1 MSYVAPYIDST
12 GLHIPSYTDIKEDL
26 IDKVK
31 TIYGQDIYLGNDSLD
46 YQFISIFADK
56 IYDVIQMLQV
66 VYNGRSPVTA
76 VGTNL
81 DTIVKL
87 NGLQRQPTDLN
98 NAFSIIVL
106 TITGAAG
113 TIFSNLIVEDSEGY
127 RWSQNSSLTIGGGG
141 TVTGYFTCN
150 TIGAITPAA
159 NTVTK
164 IINPTIGVYSVTNTS
179 GNYSTGID
187 VESDASLRMRQ
198 SQSVASAGQAVTGST
213 LSQIFGIPGVTKA
226 VLYENDTGSTDAN
239 GIPAHSICAVVVGGL
254 DGSVADAIY
263 RTKTPGCGT
272 YGATSET
279 ISSPYGAT
287 TTIYFDRPTE
297 NEVEVTVSVSAVG
310 NNTITSTDEDNIEK
324 AVENYINNLDIG
336 APVINSM
343 LYYAVLTAQDDPAN
357 PHFKV
362 NSVTTIVD
370 GVSQGTNDY
379 TTDFN
384 ALAVFDSCTVTVI

>member
-1 MSYVAPYIDST
+1 MSYVAPYIDGT

-26 IDKVK
+26 IDKIK

-76 VGTNL
+76 TGTNL

-98 NAFSIIVL
+98 NAFSIIEL

-113 TIFSNLIVEDSEGY
+113 TTFSNLIVEDAEGY
-127 RWSQNSSLTIGGGG
+127 RWSQNSALTIGGGG

-150 TIGAITPAA
+150 TIGAISPAA

-164 IINPTIGVYSVTNTS
+164 IINPTIGVYSVTNAS
-179 GNYSTGID
+179 GVYSTGVD

-198 SQSVASAGQAVTGST
+198 SQSVAFAGQAVTGST
-213 LSQIFGIPGVTKA
+213 LSQIFEVPGVTKA

-239 GIPAHSICAVVVGGL
+239 GIPAHSICAVVLGGL

-272 YGATSET
+272 YGTTSET
-279 ISSPYGAT
+279 IGSPYGAT

-310 NNTITSTDEDNIEK
+310 NNTITSTDETNIQN
-324 AVENYINNLDIG
+324 AVKNYIDSLEIG
-336 APVINSM
+336 APIINSM

-362 NSVTTIVD
+362 NSVTTVVD
-370 GVSQGTNDY
+370 SVSQGSNDY

-384 ALAVFDSCTVTVI
+384 GLATFDSCTVTIV